1 MPQSYGPVY
10 LHIVFG
16 TKDRENVLTPQLHTD
31 FARYITPILH
41 ESRARLIT
49 EGGMPD
55 HVHLLID
62 LGRESS
68 VASVLREIEAKSSAW
83 LRKQLGKQFS
93 WQGGYGVFSVSPE
106 NLKNV
111 VSYIENQEEHHRQR
125 SFKEEFE
132 EMLRAAGIGF
142 DPKYFLADDD

>member
-16 TKDRENVLTPQLHTD
+16 TKHREAVLTSQLHTD

-41 ESRARLIT
+41 DCKTRLIA

-68 VASVLREIEAKSSAW
+68 VSKSPVA
-83 LRKQLGKQFS
+83 LNAIIRGFS
-93 WQGGYGVFSVSPE
+93 NAIVSTVKCS
-106 NLKNV
+106 L
-111 VSYIENQEEHHRQR
+111 
-125 SFKEEFE
+125 
-132 EMLRAAGIGF
+132 
-142 DPKYFLADDD
+142 

>member
-16 TKDRENVLTPQLHTD
+16 TKRREAVLTPQLHTD

-41 ESRARLIT
+41 DCKARLIA

-55 HVHLLID
+55 HVHILID

-68 VASVLREIEAKSSAW
+68 VSKVLREIKSKSSAW
-83 LRKQLGKQFS
+83 LREKLEKDFS
-93 WQGGYGVFSVSPE
+93 WQGGYGVFSVSASHI
-106 NLKNV
+106 KNV
-111 VSYIENQEEHHRQR
+111 VHYIENQEEHHRNKTFQ
-125 SFKEEFE
+125 EEFE
-132 EMLRAAGIGF
+132 EMLKAAGIEYGT
-142 DPKYFLADDD
+142 KYFLKDDD